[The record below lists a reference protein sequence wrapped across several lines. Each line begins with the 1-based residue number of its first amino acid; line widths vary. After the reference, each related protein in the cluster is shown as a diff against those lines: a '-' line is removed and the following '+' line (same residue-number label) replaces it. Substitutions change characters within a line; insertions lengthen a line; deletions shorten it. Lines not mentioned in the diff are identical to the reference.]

1 MPTDK
6 SLASLLAHLGAST
19 SFEDAASVVLHAALR
34 ATVAGLDLS
43 AFAGRGRVLRA
54 VAHLRPSGS
63 YQRVFGLEHPGGTAT
78 SGTGYLASATA
89 WRCISERRCPVSVDV
104 HRGSIRQWLSGSALV
119 GDGSSRLS
127 VESSVIQSDNGT
139 RERLLGRDATHVQI
153 VPLRLPGGHIDGMI
167 SIESSCKAAVGEELL
182 DHDCVE
188 QLQLLADLSAPYLVA
203 LPLRQSELARP
214 DPLLPVVGAS
224 MSALIA
230 LLRVFARQE
239 ETLVLRG
246 PTGAGKSRLA
256 RWCHAESQRAAR
268 RFETL
273 DLSSIPEELQMAE
286 LFGWKRGAFTGAVK
300 DTQGAITRAQDG
312 TLFIGEIDK
321 LSLKAQAGL
330 LNVLEGRIYRPIG
343 DETSERHA
351 NVRFIVGTNA
361 DLGAAVRAG
370 RFREDLYYRINVLPV
385 RVPALDERVDE
396 IPMWAHYM
404 LHRRHDEGAAGGVH
418 LAPDA
423 VELLARSAWPGN
435 LRQLDSILRRA
446 YALAVFECGVESQEL
461 AIERRHVDRA
471 LLFEGSSEEG
481 PVIHQLW
488 KAAQSFVQEAERR
501 ARSGGTLPLELAD
514 AFRGLVL
521 GLAVHRAGDRDGAFR
536 MFAQEHLLKNRNHHR
551 VLRREIERVR
561 ELSRALGDHSSEL
574 VALLERSPM

>member
-6 SLASLLAHLGAST
+6 SLASLLARLGEST
-19 SFEDAASVVLHAALR
+19 SFEDAASVVLQAALR
-34 ATVAGLDLS
+34 ATATGLDES
-43 AFAGRGRVLRA
+43 AFAGRARVLRA

-63 YQRVFGLEHPGGTAT
+63 YQRVFGLEHPSGSAT

-89 WRCISERRCPVSVDV
+89 WRSIIEHRCPVSVDV
-104 HRGSIRQWLSGSALV
+104 HRGSIRQWLSGPALL
-119 GDGSSRLS
+119 GDQSRSL
-127 VESSVIQSDNGT
+127 VERSVIASDNGT

-167 SIESSCKAAVGEELL
+167 SIESSCKAAVGQELVGN
-182 DHDCVE
+182 DCVE

-203 LPLRQSELARP
+203 LPLRQSEVARP
-214 DPLLPVVGAS
+214 DQLLPVVGAS

-230 LLRVFARQE
+230 LLRVFSRQE

-246 PTGAGKSRLA
+246 PTGVGKSRLA
-256 RWCHAESQRAAR
+256 RWCHAQSQRASQ

-273 DLSSIPEELQMAE
+273 DLLSVPEELQMAE

-312 TLFIGEIDK
+312 TLFLDEIDK

-343 DETSERHA
+343 DETGERHA

-370 RFREDLYYRINVLPV
+370 RFREDLYYRVNVLPV
-385 RVPALDERVDE
+385 RIPALDERVDE
-396 IPMWAHYM
+396 IPLWAHYM
-404 LHRRHDEGAAGGVH
+404 LHRRHGEGAAGEVH

-423 VELLARSAWPGN
+423 VELLARSPWPGN
-435 LRQLDSILRRA
+435 LRQLDNILRRA
-446 YALAVFECGVESQEL
+446 YALAVFESGVESRQL
-461 AIERRHVDRA
+461 AIERRHIDRA
-471 LLFEGSSEEG
+471 LLFEGSAEEG

-501 ARSGGTLPLELAD
+501 ARNGGTLPLELAD

-551 VLRREIERVR
+551 VLRRELDRVR

>member
-1 MPTDK
+1 MPNDK
-6 SLASLLAHLGAST
+6 SLASLLAHLGERT
-19 SFEDAASVVLHAALR
+19 SFEDAASVVLSAALR
-34 ATVAGLDLS
+34 AANDGVDES

-54 VAHLRPSGS
+54 VVHLRPSGS
-63 YQRVFGLEHPGGTAT
+63 YQRVFGLEHPSGSAT
-78 SGTGYLASATA
+78 SGTVYLASATA
-89 WRCISERRCPVSVDV
+89 WRCVTEHRCPVSVDV
-104 HRGSIRQWLSGSALV
+104 HRGSIRQWLNGAPLI
-119 GDGSSRLS
+119 GDQR
-127 VESSVIQSDNGT
+127 SVIQSDNGT
-139 RERLLGRDATHVQI
+139 RERLLSRDATHVQI

-167 SIESSCKAAVGEELL
+167 SVESSCKTAVGQELVGKN
-182 DHDCVE
+182 CVE
-188 QLQLLADLSAPYLVA
+188 ELQLLADLSAPYLVA
-203 LPLRQSELARP
+203 LPLRQSEVARP
-214 DPLLPVVGAS
+214 DQLLPVVGAS
-224 MSALIA
+224 MSSLIA
-230 LLRVFARQE
+230 LLRVFSRQE

-246 PTGAGKSRLA
+246 PTGVGKSRLA
-256 RWCHAESQRAAR
+256 RWCHAQSQRASQ

-273 DLSSIPEELQMAE
+273 DLLSVPEELQMAE

-312 TLFIGEIDK
+312 TLFLDEIDK

-330 LNVLEGRIYRPIG
+330 LNVLEGRTYRPIG
-343 DETSERHA
+343 DETGERHA

-370 RFREDLYYRINVLPV
+370 RFREDLYYRVNVLPV
-385 RVPALDERVDE
+385 RIPALDERVDE
-396 IPMWAHYM
+396 IPLWAHYM
-404 LHRRHDEGAAGGVH
+404 LHRRHSEGPAGEVH

-423 VELLARSAWPGN
+423 VELLARSPWPGN
-435 LRQLDSILRRA
+435 LRQLDNILRRA
-446 YALAVFECGVESQEL
+446 YALAVYESGVESHQL
-461 AIERRHVDRA
+461 AIERRHIDRA
-471 LLFEGSSEEG
+471 LLFEGSAEEG

-488 KAAQSFVQEAERR
+488 KAAQAFVQEAERR
-501 ARSGGTLPLELAD
+501 TRTGGTLSLDLAD

-551 VLRREIERVR
+551 VLRRELERVR